1 MSTQNLC
8 LSKHGPHVRGLRNGC
23 VSHATCVT
31 NPRQGLNYLHLA
43 CRQFTRV
50 PSEVFLPVVELVLV
64 ALLLEDLSEL
74 WRAAEEDG
82 DPALLLLVDR
92 LEDLVPVG
100 APRVGPRLQARDQVA
115 LRLQKEMV
123 KLWQ

>member
-1 MSTQNLC
+1 MVASVTQ
-8 LSKHGPHVRGLRNGC
+8 P
-23 VSHATCVT
+23 VSHASSRSVLST
-31 NPRQGLNYLHLA
+31 PPLQA
-43 CRQFTRV
+43 F
-50 PSEVFLPVVELVLV
+50 SEVFLPVVELVLV

-100 APRVGPRLQARDQVA
+100 APRVGPPSSGP
-115 LRLQKEMV
+115 
-123 KLWQ
+123 